1 MKVILKQDIKGVGK
15 KDQIINAAD
24 GYARNFLF
32 PRGLAVPADT
42 GNLNNLAAKN
52 KAEAAKK
59 ERNLENSKK
68 LAEELKSKVLTIQV
82 KAGSNGKLFGGVFGR
97 EQYKGQDGKLKFAT
111 KCRSIRPVDKIREGV
126 EVPADKLLPEE
137 NNNNFSNP
145 NDYTNTEDDLPF

>member
-68 LAEELKSKVLTIQV
+68 LAEELKNKVLTIQV
-82 KAGSNGKLFGGVFGR
+82 KAGSNGKLFGGVTSK
-97 EQYKGQDGKLKFAT
+97 EISEALKNQLN
-111 KCRSIRPVDKIREGV
+111 VDIDKKKVVLNEVIKQEGV
-126 EVPADKLLPEE
+126 FTVDLKLQEGV
-137 NNNNFSNP
+137 NAKVKVHVKAI
-145 NDYTNTEDDLPF
+145 

>member
-82 KAGSNGKLFGGVFGR
+82 KSGSNGKLFGGVTSK
-97 EQYKGQDGKLKFAT
+97 EISEALKNQLN
-111 KCRSIRPVDKIREGV
+111 VDIDKKKVVLNEVIKQEGV
-126 EVPADKLLPEE
+126 FTVDLKLQEGV
-137 NNNNFSNP
+137 NAKVKVHVKAI
-145 NDYTNTEDDLPF
+145 